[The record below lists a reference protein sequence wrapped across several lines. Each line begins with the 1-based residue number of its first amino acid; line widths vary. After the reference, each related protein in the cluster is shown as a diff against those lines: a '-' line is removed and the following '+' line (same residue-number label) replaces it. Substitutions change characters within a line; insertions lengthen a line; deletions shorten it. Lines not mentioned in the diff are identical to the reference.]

1 MIRRVITLKEA
12 LRTPVIF
19 VGLMWI
25 LHIMKIAG
33 SFNWNIFGIYPRK
46 VDGIMGIFAAPF
58 LHSDFEHLFSNSIP
72 MFFML
77 TLINLFY
84 YRVAKISLLMIYML
98 TGLSVW
104 LFGREVYH
112 IGASGVV
119 YGLISF
125 VFWSGVFRR
134 NFKSIILSLIII
146 ILYSGYIE
154 GVLPLKEG
162 ISWESHLLG
171 ALAGVLV
178 AFLLR
183 HSKGEH
189 EIDEPPSYEND
200 KIEEKYFFDRDI
212 FNNK

>member
-1 MIRRVITLKEA
+1 MIRKVVTLKEA
-12 LRTPVIF
+12 LRIPIIF
-19 VGLMWI
+19 VGTMWL
-25 LHIMKIAG
+25 LHIIKIAG

-46 VDGIMGIFAAPF
+46 IDGILGIFAAPF
-58 LHSDFEHLFSNSIP
+58 LHGDFEHLFSNSIP

-84 YRVAKISLLMIYML
+84 YRVAKVSFVMIYLL
-98 TGLSVW
+98 TGLFVW
-104 LFGREVYH
+104 IFGRGVYH

-134 NFKSIILSLIII
+134 NFKSIVLSLIII

-154 GVLPLKEG
+154 GVLPVKEG

-171 ALAGVLV
+171 ALSGVLV
-178 AFLLR
+178 AYMVKN
-183 HSKGEH
+183 SKGEH
-189 EIDEPPSYEND
+189 EIEEAPSYEND
-200 KIEEKYFFDRDI
+200 KLEEKYFFDRDI
-212 FNNK
+212 FDKK